1 MKKII
6 FSVLSLFSLNFVN
19 SQNLPSEIPS
29 SGLFGYWGFSG
40 NANDLSG
47 NNYHGITNSTTL
59 TTDRFGKPN
68 SAYSFN
74 GTSSYI
80 DVFNK
85 FDSQERTISLWFN
98 SAEFNGNVRTIL
110 SNDYGNLNYGHTLIN
125 INNDIIAPQS
135 GTVIC
140 SNEKIKLN
148 TWYSVVITR
157 DASTT
162 NYYLNGI
169 LTCSEPSNTLS
180 SSAGYSNTENLRFGV
195 DRNDGRNF
203 KGLID
208 DIGIWTR
215 VLTVKEIES
224 LTKQCINHE
233 AATISNLPSMLAHN
247 NEPIKLK
254 TNFIGDFTSN
264 NFIKN
269 DTLFTSK
276 SNKLGKNSF
285 TFKYIN
291 SNQCEDSTEF
301 SVVIYD
307 TLGTFCESSK
317 NDTLKIKINVTLAD
331 KNIPLT
337 TVSIYPNPIKDKL
350 IINFGDIKYLE
361 NYSINIHDLQGRVIY
376 NEKVTK
382 QIENILFTDFRTN
395 GLYILDILDKNN
407 IIIESSKIV
416 LEK

>member
-6 FSVLSLFSLNFVN
+6 FSVLSLFSLNFAI

-47 NNYHGITNSTTL
+47 NNYHGLTNSTTL

-85 FDSQERTISLWFN
+85 FDSQERTISLWFK

-125 INNDIIAPQS
+125 IDNDIIVPQS
-135 GTVIC
+135 GTIIC
-140 SNEKIKLN
+140 SKEKIKLD
-148 TWYSVVITR
+148 TWYSVIITR
-157 DASTT
+157 DATKT
-162 NYYLNGI
+162 DYYLNGNLI
-169 LTCSEPSNTLS
+169 CSEVSNTLS
-180 SSAGYSNTENLRFGV
+180 SSASYSNTNNLRFGV

-203 KGLID
+203 KGSID

-215 VLTVKEIES
+215 VLTAKEIEL
-224 LTKQCINHE
+224 LTKRCINHE
-233 AATISNLPSMLAHN
+233 PASISNLPTMIANN

-254 TNFIGDFTSN
+254 TNFNGVFEKN

-269 DTLFTSK
+269 DTLFANK
-276 SNKLGKNSF
+276 SNKLGKNTFS
-285 TFKYIN
+285 FKYTN
-291 SNQCEDSTEF
+291 SYQCEDSTDF
-301 SVVIYD
+301 SIIIYD
-307 TLGTFCESSK
+307 TLGTFCETTQ
-317 NDTLKIKINVTLAD
+317 NDTLKIQVKITLGN
-331 KNIPLT
+331 NIQSVNTLK
-337 TVSIYPNPIKDKL
+337 VYPNPTSNLLTIDL
-350 IINFGDIKYLE
+350 GNFKSLE
-361 NYSINIHDLQGRVIY
+361 NYSINIHDLQGRIIY
-376 NEKVTK
+376 NEKVVK
-382 QIENILFTDFRTN
+382 QLVTISLTEFGSN
-395 GLYILDILDKNN
+395 GLYILEILDKNN
-407 IIIESSKIV
+407 VLIESSKIL
-416 LEK
+416 LEN